1 MGRATAGRRGLGF
14 GCEQGADR
22 CSFVWLYLGT
32 STAGG
37 DTEPGRIPVLGS
49 VGYVRDLPV
58 PTESHSDLL

>member
-1 MGRATAGRRGLGF
+1 MLVCVAVLGYKH
-14 GCEQGADR
+14 G
-22 CSFVWLYLGT
+22 
-32 STAGG
+32 GG